1 MKKLG
6 DFMREFSLS
15 ERYELIEEIEREIEK
30 KFDKARTCID
40 HCFEIISDIEH
51 VFIRTGLIPREEYL
65 ETLQL
70 FKASVREIT
79 NRLRYRHAV
88 ILSKRSETDLGEQ
101 VWNRSQQKIAPLWLG
116 ESATA
121 ADLVFTHNE
130 KRIMVQDK
138 ATSGTKYQVS
148 NNDIRKILHDAL
160 LHGYYPTLSISF
172 EEKNTFTHCLVPIE
186 EVMSLMKKESF
197 TFTKEKL
204 ENGTIRKLTI
214 QDFTDEILSCD
225 FPYMRFNK
233 MQLETWLQRLE

>member
-1 MKKLG
+1 M
-6 DFMREFSLS
+6 
-15 ERYELIEEIEREIEK
+15 
-30 KFDKARTCID
+30 
-40 HCFEIISDIEH
+40 H
-51 VFIRTGLIPREEYL
+51 
-65 ETLQL
+65 
-70 FKASVREIT
+70 
-79 NRLRYRHAV
+79 
-88 ILSKRSETDLGEQ
+88 
-101 VWNRSQQKIAPLWLG
+101 RSQQKIAPLWLG

-138 ATSGTKYQVS
+138 ATSRTKYQVS

-160 LHGYYPTLSISF
+160 LHGHYPALSISF
-172 EEKNTFTHCLVPIE
+172 EEKNTFTHYLVPIE

-225 FPYMRFNK
+225 FPYMRFNR